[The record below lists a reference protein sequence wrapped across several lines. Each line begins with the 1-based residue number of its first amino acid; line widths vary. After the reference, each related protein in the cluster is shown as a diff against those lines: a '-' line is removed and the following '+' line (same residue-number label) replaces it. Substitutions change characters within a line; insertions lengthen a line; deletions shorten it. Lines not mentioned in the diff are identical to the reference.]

1 MKTTFCVLLCLIVLV
16 SGPAWANVEVVEAEA
31 ASNTASN
38 TASNAGGEKSLE
50 TAEFIVSY
58 LHMNRR
64 CATCKKLEEYAT
76 EAVSTGFAEQLGN
89 GSLVWR
95 TANFEEDSNKHLATK
110 YGLYTQAL
118 VVSQIQD
125 GKEVRW
131 ENLKAIWPLVNDK
144 EGFVSYVQR
153 QIKSFMEPTEKASQ
167 KSDK

>member
-1 MKTTFCVLLCLIVLV
+1 MKTTFSVLLCLIVLV
-16 SGPAWANVEVVEAEA
+16 SIQAWANDEVVEAEA
-31 ASNTASN
+31 ASNA
-38 TASNAGGEKSLE
+38 ASNAGGEKSLE
-50 TAEFIVSY
+50 TAEFVVSY

-64 CATCKKLEEYAT
+64 CATCKKLEEYAS

-89 GSLVWR
+89 GSLVWQI
-95 TANFEEDSNKHLATK
+95 ANFEEEPNKHLAAK

-131 ENLKAIWPLVNDK
+131 KNLNEIWPLVSNKD
-144 EGFVSYVQR
+144 GFVSYVQS

-167 KSDK
+167 RSEK

>member
-1 MKTTFCVLLCLIVLV
+1 MKTTFSVLLCLIVLV
-16 SGPAWANVEVVEAEA
+16 SIQAWANDEVVEAEA
-31 ASNTASN
+31 
-38 TASNAGGEKSLE
+38 ASNAGGEKSLE

-64 CATCKKLEEYAT
+64 CATCKKLEEYAS
-76 EAVSTGFAEQLGN
+76 EAVSTGFTEQLGN

-95 TANFEEDSNKHLATK
+95 IANFEEEPNKHLAAK

-131 ENLKAIWPLVNDK
+131 KNLNEIWPLVSNK
-144 EGFVSYVQR
+144 VGFFSYVQS
-153 QIKSFMEPTEKASQ
+153 QIKLFMEPSEKASPRSE
-167 KSDK
+167 K